1 MNQMIKFIE
10 NVSAVQLMDIIIAI
24 GIILLFRIFS
34 GTISYIIIR
43 MFKIKE
49 KNLKSSILT
58 GPHHT
63 FRVFLFVVSDS
74 HLQKAKKKIHMEICS
89 LW

>member
-1 MNQMIKFIE
+1 MFLLCGFI
-10 NVSAVQLMDIIIAI
+10 NVTLKEK
-24 GIILLFRIFS
+24 IL
-34 GTISYIIIR
+34 
-43 MFKIKE
+43 KE

-63 FRVFLFVVSDS
+63 FRVFLFVLSDS
-74 HLQKAKKKIHMEICS
+74 HLQEAKKKIHMEICS